1 MTEFERELLHRIDLL
16 TEENRQL
23 RAELIELTQKKPTTA
38 QQRKEKAPKG
48 RAARAITEEEYAEII
63 DTIRAGGC
71 GFEPNERIATIFV
84 LQANLGLR
92 LGDVL
97 ALRMTS
103 FVRDGSRWRLNIV
116 EQKTGKPRNFT
127 VPADIIAFI
136 QEYRENN
143 GIGPKDPLFP
153 IEIRGVQKY
162 LKKVTDYLDDDNG
175 SMQNVTSHSFRKF
188 YATKIYNNHEYNIAL
203 VQQLLQ
209 HASAGTTQKYIGLQ
223 PAEVEAAIA
232 SNVDL
237 R

>member
-1 MTEFERELLHRIDLL
+1 MTEFERELLARIDLL

-23 RAELIELTQKKPTTA
+23 RAELMQLTQKKPTAA
-38 QQRKEKAPKG
+38 QKKKAAAPKG
-48 RAARAITEEEYAEII
+48 RAARAITREEYAEII

-116 EQKTGKPRNFT
+116 EEKTGKVRDFT

-143 GIGPKDPLFP
+143 GIGPRDLLFP
-153 IEIRGVQKY
+153 LQARGVQKY
-162 LKKVTDYLDDDNG
+162 LKKVTDYLDDEKG
-175 SMQNVTSHSFRKF
+175 KMRNVTSHSFRKL
-188 YATKIYNNHEYNIAL
+188 YATKIYNNNKHNIVL
-203 VQQLLQ
+203 VQELLQ
-209 HASAGTTQKYIGLQ
+209 HASAGTTQKYIGLR

-232 SNVDL
+232 DNVDL

>member
-1 MTEFERELLHRIDLL
+1 MTEFERELLARIDLL

-23 RAELIELTQKKPTTA
+23 RAELIELTQKKPTAA
-38 QQRKEKAPKG
+38 QKKKAAAPKG
-48 RAARAITEEEYAEII
+48 RAARAITREEYAEII

-71 GFEPNERIATIFV
+71 GFAPNERIATVFV

-97 ALRMTS
+97 GLSMSS

-116 EQKTGKPRNFT
+116 EEKTGKGRNFT

-162 LKKVTDYLDDDNG
+162 LKKVVEYIDLPG
-175 SMQNVTSHSFRKF
+175 VVTSHSFRKF
-188 YATKIYNNHEYNIAL
+188 YATEIYNKNGYNIAL
-203 VQQLLQ
+203 VQRLLQ
-209 HASAGTTQKYIGLQ
+209 HASAGTTQEYIGLQ